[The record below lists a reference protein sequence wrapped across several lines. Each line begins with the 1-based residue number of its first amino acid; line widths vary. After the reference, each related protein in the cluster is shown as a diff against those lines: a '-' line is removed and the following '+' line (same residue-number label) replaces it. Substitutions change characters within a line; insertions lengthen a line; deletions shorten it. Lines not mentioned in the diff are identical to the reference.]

1 MVTILPVADGRLT
14 GRLRAN
20 HPLNLY
26 NPEENMHEKVNKIK
40 GLVMVVMLI
49 GAAVIWNYGQQNA
62 TAQQRPAPTPQN
74 IAVQPI
80 GEEQV
85 SEAELRTLR
94 TNPKI
99 LEAAG
104 MLAAQ
109 GEELDF
115 GKAKALKYAPPAPNE
130 RVASRPRVIIIII
143 IIKPNARLAAGQKP
157 EFGKLVYEKGVDGKE
172 LVYFDEPTGSKPAA
186 QNDADNAKL
195 GFGCGAW
202 SAWAE
207 TSRDCRTTFWT
218 CMLQN
223 QQGSF
228 ISYRRERKCRRGVQV
243 QTRTVR
249 LRCGC

>member
-1 MVTILPVADGRLT
+1 
-14 GRLRAN
+14 
-20 HPLNLY
+20 
-26 NPEENMHEKVNKIK
+26 MHGKTNKIK
-40 GLVMVVMLI
+40 GIIMAAMLI
-49 GAAVIWNYGQQNA
+49 GAAVIWNYGHQNA
-62 TAQQRPAPTPQN
+62 TAQQRPAPAPQN

-80 GEEQV
+80 AEEQV
-85 SEAELRTLR
+85 SEAELRTIR
-94 TNPKI
+94 KNPKI
-99 LEAAG
+99 LEATE

-115 GKAKALKYAPPAPNE
+115 GKTKALKYPQPAPNE
-130 RVASRPRVIIIII
+130 KVASRPRVIIIII

-157 EFGKLVYEKGVDGKE
+157 EFGKLVYEKGTDGKE
-172 LVYFDEPTGSKPAA
+172 LVYFDEPTGSKPVA

-202 SAWAE
+202 SAWSE
-207 TSRDCRTTFWT
+207 TGRDCRNTFFT

-228 ISYRRERKCRRGVQV
+228 VSYRRERQCKRGVQV

>member
-1 MVTILPVADGRLT
+1 MA
-14 GRLRAN
+14 A
-20 HPLNLY
+20 
-26 NPEENMHEKVNKIK
+26 
-40 GLVMVVMLI
+40 MLI

-62 TAQQRPAPTPQN
+62 TAQQRPAPTPKN

-99 LEAAG
+99 LESVEI
-104 MLAAQ
+104 LAAQ

-130 RVASRPRVIIIII
+130 RAASRPRVIIIII

-157 EFGKLVYEKGVDGKE
+157 EFAKLIYEKGVDGKE
-172 LVYFDEPTGSKPAA
+172 LVYFDEPTGSKPVM

-195 GFGCGAW
+195 GLRCGAW
-202 SAWAE
+202 SGWSE
-207 TSRDCRTTFWT
+207 TSRDCRSTFLT

-223 QQGSF
+223 QQAIF
-228 ISYRRERKCRRGVQV
+228 ISHRRERQCRRGTQV
-243 QTRTVR
+243 QTKTVR
-249 LRCGC
+249 MRCGC